1 MIHLV
6 VEGDSIPSIAY
17 SAGLFPDTIW
27 DHPQNS
33 DLKTLRQDMNVL
45 FPGDSV
51 YVPDKQ
57 QRVETAATDKKHKF
71 RRWGVPSRLRLQL
84 FNVETPRA
92 DEAYELTIDGAAQ
105 QGTTDAKGVIEIW
118 VPPGAKAG
126 SLTIGEDNAVIL
138 LKFGHMDPLGELAGV
153 QKRLSNLGYLCGTN
167 PGQMDDA
174 THEALRS
181 FQRRFELK
189 ESGELDTETKAH
201 LTKFHDKNDLF
212 DPDPWL
218 TES

>member
-1 MIHLV
+1 MGGLSDKFRATRA
-6 VEGDSIPSIAY
+6 EPSIAH

-71 RRWGVPSRLRLQL
+71 RRRGVPTRLRLQL

-92 DEAYELTIDGAAQ
+92 DEAYELTIDGAAH
-105 QGTTDAKGVIEIW
+105 QGTTDAKGVIELW
-118 VPPGAKAG
+118 VPPGAQRAPPPRANRRAARAATARSDRAG
-126 SLTIGEDNAVIL
+126 AV
-138 LKFGHMDPLGELAGV
+138 LGPE
-153 QKRLSNLGYLCGTN
+153 
-167 PGQMDDA
+167 
-174 THEALRS
+174 
-181 FQRRFELK
+181 RR
-189 ESGELDTETKAH
+189 A
-201 LTKFHDKNDLF
+201 
-212 DPDPWL
+212 
-218 TES
+218 

>member
-1 MIHLV
+1 
-6 VEGDSIPSIAY
+6 
-17 SAGLFPDTIW
+17 
-27 DHPQNS
+27 
-33 DLKTLRQDMNVL
+33 VL

-71 RRWGVPSRLRLQL
+71 RRRGVPSRLRLQL

-92 DEAYELTIDGAAQ
+92 AETYQLTIDGATH
-105 QGTTDAKGVIEIW
+105 QGTTDAKGVIELW
-118 VPPGAKAG
+118 VPPGAKTG
-126 SLTIGEDNAVIL
+126 SLTIGTDNAVIL

-153 QKRLSNLGYLCGTN
+153 QKRLSNLGYCCGTN

-174 THEALRS
+174 TRDALRS

-189 ESGELDTETKAH
+189 ESGELDAETKAH
-201 LTKFHDKNDLF
+201 LSKFHDKSDLF
-212 DPDPWL
+212 DHDPWL
-218 TES
+218 TA